1 MLDEASQRRKLKTHV
16 QTNWRRHY
24 IKLLIGPCKIC
35 FWVTGELD
43 LSSKTLEYQLNW
55 MLQKKWEKSRG
66 FLLNSPLGLSGTN
79 PLSIQRWSSRTH
91 VPGDPFLEN
100 KLHRVVTYH
109 FVILRSWETQ
119 KHLTNWLFLTFPIK
133 LRCRLLGAQLTEKAN
148 IWWVCSGYHGY
159 CLVPKSS
166 KSGKFLFCALKIV
179 GR

>member
-1 MLDEASQRRKLKTHV
+1 MLDEDSQRRKLKTHV

-109 FVILRSWETQ
+109 FVILRSWEAQ
-119 KHLTNWLFLTFPIK
+119 KCKFEKNINPSWEVSDPRFLGHKIKSYPI
-133 LRCRLLGAQLTEKAN
+133 LM
-148 IWWVCSGYHGY
+148 I
-159 CLVPKSS
+159 LVPNNTHGTLNLPTKY
-166 KSGKFLFCALKIV
+166 
-179 GR
+179 